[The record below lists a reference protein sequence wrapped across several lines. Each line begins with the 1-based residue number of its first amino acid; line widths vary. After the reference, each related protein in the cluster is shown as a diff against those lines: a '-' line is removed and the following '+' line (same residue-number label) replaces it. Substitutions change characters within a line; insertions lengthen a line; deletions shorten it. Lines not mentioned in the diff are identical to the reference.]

1 MKTVLGVALGVGF
14 GVIGLGLLA
23 WFVLRDP
30 IASIFGPP
38 KTTTSVNLNQTQLV
52 KKYIYAEKDI
62 TVRVPGKEP
71 RLFGL
76 LEAERL
82 YLNTGR
88 CSAGIDYSHQNFEV
102 VERQERS
109 IFIRIPPPE
118 LFLCAFIEAGQLW
131 DGSGLVVASTD
142 LSNRL
147 ASVAFDELQAQAP
160 KTDLL
165 DKARIEALDQAELDM
180 YRLGFEKVRVEF
192 QQTRDDA
199 VPR

>member
-1 MKTVLGVALGVGF
+1 VKTVVGIALGVGF
-14 GVIGLGLLA
+14 GVIVVALLA
-23 WFVLRDP
+23 WFVVRDP
-30 IASIFGPP
+30 ITSIFGPP
-38 KTTTSVNLNQTQLV
+38 KTTVSVNLNQTQLV

-62 TVRVPGKEP
+62 TIRVPGKEP

-88 CSAGIDYSHQNFEV
+88 CSAGIDYSRQNFEV

-118 LFLCAFIEAGQLW
+118 LFLCTFIEAGQLW

-192 QQTRDDA
+192 QQDA
-199 VPR
+199 R